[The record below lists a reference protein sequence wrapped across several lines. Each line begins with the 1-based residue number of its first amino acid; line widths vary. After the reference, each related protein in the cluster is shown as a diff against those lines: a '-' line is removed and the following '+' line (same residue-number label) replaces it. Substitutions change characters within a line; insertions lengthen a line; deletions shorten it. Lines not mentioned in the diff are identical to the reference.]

1 MFTFLCQVWAALG
14 NRPRRR
20 GSDRSWEIVA
30 LSRSDG
36 TGLDL
41 PCAAS
46 TAPDLYT
53 MERAAWP
60 NRPVHKIPL
69 STCKLVR
76 TLSPLLRNVSTT
88 DLFALENFACV
99 TIIINSNRF
108 KLENETGIRYLTYSR
123 LENHC
128 IKSLLCCWKNEMEV
142 DWLCSKLCFSWS
154 DSRRYSMWWWWEL
167 GDVSYGFHAFATDST
182 TCSRVRVSRKFK
194 SPHRNTKS

>member
-1 MFTFLCQVWAALG
+1 MV
-14 NRPRRR
+14 
-20 GSDRSWEIVA
+20 

-36 TGLDL
+36 TGPDL

-46 TAPDLYT
+46 TAPDPYT

-142 DWLCSKLCFSWS
+142 D
-154 DSRRYSMWWWWEL
+154 
-167 GDVSYGFHAFATDST
+167 
-182 TCSRVRVSRKFK
+182 
-194 SPHRNTKS
+194 